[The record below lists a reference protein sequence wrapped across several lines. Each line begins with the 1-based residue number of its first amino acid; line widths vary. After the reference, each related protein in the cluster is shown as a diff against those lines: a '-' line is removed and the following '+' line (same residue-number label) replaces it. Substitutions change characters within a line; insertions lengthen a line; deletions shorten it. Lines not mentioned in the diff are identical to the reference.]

1 MEEEKVDSQPQ
12 ETAQIE
18 VKQEP
23 AQESAVPEK
32 KSEVEIL
39 EAKKAELIGRIQ
51 KAYRKIRY
59 KKYEQQT
66 LEPFLKETEAVQIAP
81 LRKRK
86 RALEFK
92 ISTAAYTPKMER
104 EILKQMREIDAELD
118 KVKEVEKARRKAKYV
133 VQDIADAENEIKKI
147 EEELKVIR
155 EELKKH
161 YGSMKN
167 QQRRREGSEN
177 RERRQG
183 EKPAPRNEE
192 DDYVSLGDIALI
204 EKE

>member
-1 MEEEKVDSQPQ
+1 MEEEKVDSQPV

-23 AQESAVPEK
+23 AKESVVPEK

-133 VQDIADAENEIKKI
+133 VQDIAEAENEIKKI

-161 YGSMKN
+161 YGAMKN
-167 QQRRREGSEN
+167 QQRRTEGGY
-177 RERRQG
+177 RERKQG
-183 EKPAPRNEE
+183 EKPPVRNEE